1 MPQPQTY
8 ANHVRLVPLYLAVLV
23 VLSVDAGWSLYDLIA
38 GPTTASVRA
47 TVVSAA
53 LVLLALYARGF
64 ALRAQDRVIRLEMR
78 LRLRDVL
85 PAELQPRIHDFTH
98 DQLIALRFAGDRE
111 LPALAARVLQDG
123 IRDRRTI
130 KQLVADWQADDMRV

>member
-8 ANHVRLVPLYLAVLV
+8 ANHVRTVPVYLAVLA
-23 VLSVDAGWSLYDLIA
+23 VLSINAGWSLYDLTA
-38 GPTTASVRA
+38 GLTTTNVRA
-47 TVVSAA
+47 AVVSAA
-53 LVLLALYARGF
+53 LLLLALYARGF

-85 PAELQPRIHDFTH
+85 PADLRPRIHDFTH
-98 DQLIALRFAGDRE
+98 DQLIALRFASDRE

-123 IRDRRTI
+123 IRDRKTI
-130 KQLVADWQADDMRV
+130 KQLVTDWQADDLRV